1 MTDLMT
7 DPMTDQ
13 ITNTMTDIM
22 TDLLPMTDSMT
33 DILPMTDSMIDP
45 MTVSMAD
52 QNCDVRAVFLYNYFG
67 MEKREEMGIHL
78 TQASCKRTDNTN
90 KNKPKYE
97 NIDQA

>member
-45 MTVSMAD
+45 HDSLHGWPKLWCQGSFALCNVED
-52 QNCDVRAVFLYNYFG
+52 FW
-67 MEKREEMGIHL
+67 
-78 TQASCKRTDNTN
+78 TN
-90 KNKPKYE
+90 F
-97 NIDQA
+97 AFSFMFAML

>member
-67 MEKREEMGIHL
+67 VEKRERNGDSFDSSQL
-78 TQASCKRTDNTN
+78 
-90 KNKPKYE
+90 
-97 NIDQA
+97 